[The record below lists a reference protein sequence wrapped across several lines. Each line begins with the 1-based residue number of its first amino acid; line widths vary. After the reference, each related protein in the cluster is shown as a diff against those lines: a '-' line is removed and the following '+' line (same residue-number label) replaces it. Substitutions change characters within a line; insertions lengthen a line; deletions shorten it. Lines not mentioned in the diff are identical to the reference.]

1 MKRIGTALRAAVSLG
16 LCAALLAGCSLLP
29 ADPAPEQP
37 VPTDPLTG
45 QEQLWPG
52 QRPVA
57 VSIENAS
64 DSTTQWGLSAASVV
78 LEARTELQ
86 GSTRLCLVYPSVNA
100 VPQVGPVAAGED
112 LYWRLLVGQQ
122 VIPVQRGGG
131 QFDQNYLD
139 YYSLRPVD
147 ALEAG
152 RNAFSC
158 PAGWSNAPLWYTSGS
173 ALSSA
178 LETLNISSTLTES
191 RVTTAASAAAD
202 SASGE
207 DTPLTIPALLPQST
221 ENKVPDATAPDAVN
235 VRLQFDEQNATG
247 FAYDAESATYKM
259 LHADGTPQL
268 DANSGQQAA
277 FDNLL
282 VLFSASA
289 LRDDEQTFDYDLS
302 MGGGVWLNGGHLWY
316 ITWTQGTDTTFQFYD
331 ADGELLTLNAGRS
344 YLALVSSVTGQELTV
359 TNSAGENLIQ

>member
-1 MKRIGTALRAAVSLG
+1 M
-16 LCAALLAGCSLLP
+16 
-29 ADPAPEQP
+29 
-37 VPTDPLTG
+37 
-45 QEQLWPG
+45 
-52 QRPVA
+52 
-57 VSIENAS
+57 
-64 DSTTQWGLSAASVV
+64 
-78 LEARTELQ
+78 
-86 GSTRLCLVYPSVNA
+86 
-100 VPQVGPVAAGED
+100 
-112 LYWRLLVGQQ
+112 
-122 VIPVQRGGG
+122 
-131 QFDQNYLD
+131 
-139 YYSLRPVD
+139 
-147 ALEAG
+147 
-152 RNAFSC
+152 
-158 PAGWSNAPLWYTSGS
+158 
-173 ALSSA
+173 
-178 LETLNISSTLTES
+178 
-191 RVTTAASAAAD
+191 TTAASAAAD

-207 DTPLTIPALLPQST
+207 DTPLTIPALLPQSM

-247 FAYDAESATYKM
+247 FAYDAESATYNM

>member
-1 MKRIGTALRAAVSLG
+1 M
-16 LCAALLAGCSLLP
+16 
-29 ADPAPEQP
+29 
-37 VPTDPLTG
+37 
-45 QEQLWPG
+45 
-52 QRPVA
+52 A

-131 QFDQNYLD
+131 QVEQNYLD

-207 DTPLTIPALLPQST
+207 DTPLTIPALLPQSM

-259 LHADGTPQL
+259 LHADGAPQL

-344 YLALVSSVTGQELTV
+344 YLAFVSSVTGQELTV